1 MAETNTKLPRQYDSL
16 GASASHLVANWWHR
30 TIWNGKGSDIF
41 ITGMDIYSEYGFAFP
56 AHKAS
61 TKTTIHELTDSHVH
75 CHGIPNSIISNQK
88 NH

>member
-1 MAETNTKLPRQYDSL
+1 MIF
-16 GASASHLVANWWHR
+16 LVRNNA
-30 TIWNGKGSDIF
+30 IWN
-41 ITGMDIYSEYGFAFP
+41 TMTMDIYSEYGFAFP

-75 CHGIPNSIISNQK
+75 CHGIPNSIISIQK